1 MMKIKVTIA
10 DQTFEV
16 EVGDLQA
23 RPIMAT
29 IDGETFAV
37 TPESAAASPMAAPA
51 ASARPAPAA
60 APAAPRAPAA
70 GGGGGKQVVAPIPGV
85 IISITVKPGDVVK
98 QGQELLIL
106 EAMKMKNAIRANRAG
121 TIATILVA
129 AGDQVRHSQPL
140 IEFTD

>member
-23 RPIMAT
+23 RPILAT
-29 IDGETFAV
+29 IDGETFEV
-37 TPESAAASPMAAPA
+37 SPETAAAAAAPA
-51 ASARPAPAA
+51 ASARPAPVA
-60 APAAPRAPAA
+60 APAASRAPAA
-70 GGGGGKQVVAPIPGV
+70 GGGGKQVVAPIPGV
-85 IISITVKPGDVVK
+85 IISITVKPGDEVK
-98 QGQELLIL
+98 VGQELLIL

-121 TIATILVA
+121 TVAAILVA

>member
-23 RPIMAT
+23 RPILAT
-29 IDGETFAV
+29 IDGETFEV
-37 TPESAAASPMAAPA
+37 SPETAAAAPAAAPA
-51 ASARPAPAA
+51 ASARPAPVA
-60 APAAPRAPAA
+60 APAASRAPAA
-70 GGGGGKQVVAPIPGV
+70 GGGGKQVVAPIPGV
-85 IISITVKPGDVVK
+85 IISITVKPGDAVK
-98 QGQELLIL
+98 VGQELLIL

-121 TIATILVA
+121 TVATILVA

>member
-1 MMKIKVTIA
+1 MKIKVTIA

-23 RPIMAT
+23 RPILAT
-29 IDGETFAV
+29 IDGETFEV
-37 TPESAAASPMAAPA
+37 LPETAAAAAAPV
-51 ASARPAPAA
+51 ASARPAPVA
-60 APAAPRAPAA
+60 APAASRAPAA
-70 GGGGGKQVVAPIPGV
+70 GGGGKQVVAPIPGV
-85 IISITVKPGDVVK
+85 IISITVKPGDEVK
-98 QGQELLIL
+98 VGQELLIL

-121 TIATILVA
+121 KVATILVA

>member
-1 MMKIKVTIA
+1 MKIKVTIA

-23 RPIMAT
+23 RPILAT
-29 IDGETFAV
+29 IDGETFEV
-37 TPESAAASPMAAPA
+37 SPETAAAAAAPA
-51 ASARPAPAA
+51 ASARPAPVA
-60 APAAPRAPAA
+60 APAASRAPAA
-70 GGGGGKQVVAPIPGV
+70 GGGGKQVVAPIPGV
-85 IISITVKPGDVVK
+85 IISITVKPGDEVK
-98 QGQELLIL
+98 VGQELLIL

-121 TIATILVA
+121 KVATILVA

>member
-23 RPIMAT
+23 RPILAT
-29 IDGETFAV
+29 IDGETFEV
-37 TPESAAASPMAAPA
+37 SPETAAAAPAAAPA
-51 ASARPAPAA
+51 ASARPAPVA
-60 APAAPRAPAA
+60 APAASRAPAA
-70 GGGGGKQVVAPIPGV
+70 GGGGKQVVAPIPGV
-85 IISITVKPGDVVK
+85 IISITVKPGDAVK

-121 TIATILVA
+121 TVAAILVA

>member
-1 MMKIKVTIA
+1 MKIKVTIA

-23 RPIMAT
+23 RPILAT
-29 IDGETFAV
+29 IDGETFEV
-37 TPESAAASPMAAPA
+37 LPETAAAAAAPA
-51 ASARPAPAA
+51 ASARPAPVA
-60 APAAPRAPAA
+60 APAASRAPAA
-70 GGGGGKQVVAPIPGV
+70 GGGGKQVVAPIPGV
-85 IISITVKPGDVVK
+85 IISITVKPGDEVK
-98 QGQELLIL
+98 VGQELLIL

-121 TIATILVA
+121 KVATILVA

>member
-1 MMKIKVTIA
+1 MKIKVTIA

-23 RPIMAT
+23 RPILAT
-29 IDGETFAV
+29 IDGETFEV
-37 TPESAAASPMAAPA
+37 LPETAAAAAAPA
-51 ASARPAPAA
+51 ASARPAPVA
-60 APAAPRAPAA
+60 APAASRAPAA
-70 GGGGGKQVVAPIPGV
+70 GGGGKQVVAPIPGV
-85 IISITVKPGDVVK
+85 IISITVKPGDEVK
-98 QGQELLIL
+98 VGQELLIL

-121 TIATILVA
+121 TVATILVA